1 MIALTFSQVVDGY
14 NLAAQARR
22 LSPHT
27 INDYNVTFRKFAAW
41 LRSADPSAA
50 DPPILQIS
58 KHQLETFLAVQTV
71 GKKTLLNYHTGLSAL
86 WTFAYNEGL
95 AHTNLLRQIQR
106 PRPEKRSIQPF
117 SDEDL
122 RALLSALA
130 SSKTYPNHGTAA
142 SNQLPNQDRNRAIIL
157 LLLDTGLR
165 ADELCQ
171 ARIADLDTRNL
182 YLKVFGK
189 GSKERI
195 LPICPR
201 DAQALWKYLASR
213 KTHVP
218 SEPLFV
224 TTHDMPMDRHRLL
237 KQLAA
242 IGRRAG
248 VQNVHPHRF
257 RHTFAVSFLRNG
269 GNAYTLQ
276 IILGHST
283 MEMVRTYLNLAQAD
297 LQTAH
302 RLASPVSNW
311 RL

>member
-1 MIALTFSQVVDGY
+1 MLPLTFSQVVDGY

-27 INDYNVTFRKFAAW
+27 INDYNVTFRKFAVF
-41 LRSADPSAA
+41 LEA
-50 DPPILQIS
+50 DPPFLQIS
-58 KHQLETFLAVQTV
+58 KQQLEQFLAAQTV
-71 GKKTLLNYHTGLSAL
+71 SKKTVLNYHTGLSAL
-86 WTFAYNEGL
+86 WTFAYDESL
-95 AHTNLLRQIQR
+95 AHANLLRQIER
-106 PRPEKRSIQPF
+106 PRPEKRAIEPF

-122 RALLSALA
+122 RAMLSALA
-130 SSKTYPNHGTAA
+130 NGKTYRNHGTFA
-142 SNQLPNQDRNRAIIL
+142 SNELPNQERNRAIIL

-182 YLKVFGK
+182 YIKVFGK

-201 DAQALWKYLASR
+201 VAQALWKYVSSR
-213 KTHVP
+213 GSVLP
-218 SEPLFV
+218 GEPLFV
-224 TTHDMPMDRHRLL
+224 TTNQTPLDRHRLL
-237 KQLAA
+237 KQLGA

-248 VQNVHPHRF
+248 VKNVHPHRF
-257 RHTFAVSFLRNG
+257 RHTFAINFLRNG

-283 MEMVRTYLNLAQAD
+283 MEMVKTYLNIAQAD
-297 LQTAH
+297 IQSVH
-302 RLASPVSNW
+302 RLASPVANM